1 MLVLQRGPNRRP
13 PPVSDMRAWLAGRSP
28 RPPDALSLSVAD
40 GPGDL
45 AGLLTD
51 TGVAA
56 LERALA
62 EAGERRG
69 AFELLAADALL
80 TYACE
85 RAAEAPD
92 PEAELL
98 RILERLER
106 RGG

>member
-1 MLVLQRGPNRRP
+1 MTDV
-13 PPVSDMRAWLAGRSP
+13 RAWLAGRSP

-40 GPGDL
+40 GPGSVADTL
-45 AGLLTD
+45 IAAGAL
-51 TGVAA
+51 A

-85 RAAEAPD
+85 RAVEAPD